1 MIVSIQNKISGGNT
15 LLKEFFKRYWW
26 TYVLG
31 SFFLIIVDLLQLIVP
46 RVIGNIVDTLKVG
59 LNDIS
64 ALKLSI
70 ISIFMISL
78 GVFMSRFFWRIL
90 IMGSARR
97 FEYYSKKILFEK
109 LLSLS
114 PSFYDQTRVGDLM
127 ARFTNDVRAVRMA
140 MGPAIVMIVDA
151 IFLTSVTIIAMGTM
165 IDWRLTWI
173 AIIPLPFL
181 AVVSTFFGKMI
192 HNRFKSVQES
202 FSDLTDTVEES
213 VSGVRVIKSYGIEDL
228 RYETLTKKSQDYVN
242 KNMRLVRIWGM
253 FFPLIQL
260 LASIG
265 YIIATF
271 YGGRKVILGEITLGE
286 FVTFIAYLGMLIW
299 PMMAI
304 GWVINLIQRG
314 RASYKR
320 LLDILNRES
329 EVLSKEPVAMKKLRG
344 HVVIKDLT
352 YRYPG
357 SERVVLENISM
368 EIEPGTKVAIV
379 GTTGSGKSTIA
390 KLIARLYQV
399 PDGTIFIDGVD
410 INKLLPETVREN
422 ISYVPQE
429 TFLFTDTIKGN
440 IAFGIQDDEEERI
453 VKYARTA
460 AIHEDIEQFP
470 KGYDT
475 LVGERGVTLSG
486 GQKQRVAIAR
496 ALIKETPI
504 VILDDCL
511 SAVDTETEAR
521 ILSSLVDSTEEKTII
536 IISHRLKAVRDA
548 NVIYVLHDGKIVG
561 HGTHEELI
569 ESNELYRRMYERQL
583 LEEKLEEE

>member
-1 MIVSIQNKISGGNT
+1 
-15 LLKEFFKRYWW
+15 
-26 TYVLG
+26 
-31 SFFLIIVDLLQLIVP
+31 
-46 RVIGNIVDTLKVG
+46 
-59 LNDIS
+59 
-64 ALKLSI
+64 
-70 ISIFMISL
+70 
-78 GVFMSRFFWRIL
+78 
-90 IMGSARR
+90 
-97 FEYYSKKILFEK
+97 
-109 LLSLS
+109 
-114 PSFYDQTRVGDLM
+114 
-127 ARFTNDVRAVRMA
+127 

-165 IDWRLTWI
+165 VDWSLTWI

-181 AVVSTFFGKMI
+181 AMVTSFFGKMI

-228 RYETLTKKSQDYVN
+228 RYETLKKKSQDYVN
-242 KNMRLVRIWGM
+242 KNMRLVRVWGM

-286 FVTFIAYLGMLIW
+286 FITFTAYLGMLIW

-329 EVLSKEPVAMKKLRG
+329 EVISKDPVAAKKLQG
-344 HVVIKDLT
+344 HVIIRDLT

-357 SERVVLENISM
+357 SERVVLDNISM
-368 EIEPGTKVAIV
+368 EIKPGTKVAIV

-399 PDGTIFIDGVD
+399 PDGKIFIDGID
-410 INKLLPETVREN
+410 INKLPPETVREN

-440 IAFGIQDDEEERI
+440 IAFGIEDDEEERI
-453 VKYARTA
+453 VKYASVA
-460 AIHEDIEQFP
+460 AIHEDIVQFP

-521 ILSSLVDSTEEKTII
+521 ILSSLVNSTEKKTII

>member
-1 MIVSIQNKISGGNT
+1 M
-15 LLKEFFKRYWW
+15 LKEFFKRYWW
-26 TYVLG
+26 TYLLG

-46 RVIGNIVDTLKVG
+46 RVIGNIVDALKVG

-70 ISIFMISL
+70 ISIFMIAL
-78 GVFMSRFFWRIL
+78 GVFMARFFWRIL

-114 PSFYDQTRVGDLM
+114 PSFYDKTRVGDLM

-165 IDWRLTWI
+165 VDWSLTWI

-181 AVVSTFFGKMI
+181 AMVTSFFGKMI

-228 RYETLTKKSQDYVN
+228 RYETLKKKSQDYVN
-242 KNMRLVRIWGM
+242 KNMRLVRVWGM

-286 FVTFIAYLGMLIW
+286 FITFTAYLGMLIW

-329 EVLSKEPVAMKKLRG
+329 EVISKDPVAAKKLQG
-344 HVVIKDLT
+344 HVIIRDLT

-357 SERVVLENISM
+357 SERVVLDNISM
-368 EIEPGTKVAIV
+368 EIKPGTKVAIV

-399 PDGTIFIDGVD
+399 PDGKIFIDGID
-410 INKLLPETVREN
+410 INKLPPETVREN

-440 IAFGIQDDEEERI
+440 IAFGIEDDEEERI
-453 VKYARTA
+453 VKYASVA
-460 AIHEDIEQFP
+460 AIHEDIVQFP

-521 ILSSLVDSTEEKTII
+521 ILSSLVNSTEKKTII